1 MKNQPTKPAIKI
13 SGYKISQPDSD
24 ILTIEKSWKESL
36 IPFIML
42 SVFFIMWYY
51 GLLMTGESTEPN
63 MFKRIVEIIKVEP
76 FLIIFFI
83 APLIIILPIIVKFIT
98 SFLNRETFYIDGKR
112 GTITKNNRLITSFS
126 DITKLRYV
134 PNKPT
139 IILELKKLDKV
150 ELVRSRSHHGVRK
163 VADILSKLTKLK
175 ISN

>member
-1 MKNQPTKPAIKI
+1 MNNQPTKPAIKI

-63 MFKRIVEIIKVEP
+63 IFKRIVEIIKVEP

-98 SFLNRETFYIDGKR
+98 RFLNRETYYIDGKR
-112 GTITKNNRLITSFS
+112 GTITKNNRLITSFA
-126 DITKLRYV
+126 DINKLKYV

-139 IILELKKLDKV
+139 IILELKNSDKV
-150 ELVRSRSHHGVRK
+150 ELVKSKSHHGVQK
-163 VADILSKLTKLK
+163 VAAILSKLTKLK
-175 ISN
+175 IYN

>member
-1 MKNQPTKPAIKI
+1 MNNQPTIPAIKI

-24 ILTIEKSWKESL
+24 IVTIEKSWKESL

-63 MFKRIVEIIKVEP
+63 IFKRIVEIIKVEP

-98 SFLNRETFYIDGKR
+98 RFLNRETFYIDGKR

-150 ELVRSRSHHGVRK
+150 ELIRSRSHQGVRK